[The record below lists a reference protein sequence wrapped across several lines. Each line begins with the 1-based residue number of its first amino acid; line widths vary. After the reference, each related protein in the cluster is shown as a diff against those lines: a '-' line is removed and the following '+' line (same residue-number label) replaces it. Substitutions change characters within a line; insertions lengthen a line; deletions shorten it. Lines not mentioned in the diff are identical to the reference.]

1 MIGTCF
7 ENGRNVSLLSSHLS
21 PTPLLTCLRLRKHQT
36 RETNSSTCV
45 IGSFMTSTS
54 VTLPN
59 WPKYSRSLSWLVC
72 QLRPPTKSLPGAESE
87 EGVERPEDS
96 PWLPSSLVPE
106 VGEVRGNPVSAAWS
120 IDNLGRQRV
129 RSWRILF
136 FKSIEQREG

>member
-21 PTPLLTCLRLRKHQT
+21 PSPPHMSAAQETPNRRNKLFFYLSDRILHD
-36 RETNSSTCV
+36 EH
-45 IGSFMTSTS
+45 IGD
-54 VTLPN
+54 VAELAEVLAQLVLAGLPTEA
-59 WPKYSRSLSWLVC
+59 
-72 QLRPPTKSLPGAESE
+72 PTKSLPGAESE
-87 EGVERPEDS
+87 EGVDRPEDS

-129 RSWRILF
+129 RS
-136 FKSIEQREG
+136 

>member
-7 ENGRNVSLLSSHLS
+7 ENGRNVTLLSSHLS
-21 PTPLLTCLRLRKHQT
+21 LRPPSSHVCGSGNTKH
-36 RETNSSTCV
+36 SKHSTTWV
-45 IGSFMTSTS
+45 IGSFITSTS

-72 QLRPPTKSLPGAESE
+72 QLSPPTKSLPGAESE

-106 VGEVRGNPVSAAWS
+106 VGEVRGNPVSWS
-120 IDNLGRQRV
+120 IESLGRE
-129 RSWRILF
+129 S
-136 FKSIEQREG
+136 